1 MGTLDDLKGRI
12 EEQKRSQQKAQEK
25 KPAATEEPIP
35 KDKID
40 IEQVEKIVDRMKRKY
55 KQEGVEVE
63 EVHGKLGELRGIV
76 AEGEAAKVNVQ
87 SVEELQEFRSPMVR
101 NLGKFYL
108 TFRKIFEPVVGFMN
122 KLPIASDIRYYLFSA
137 NMHYS
142 LKQWLALS
150 VCASAI
156 AGAFSFLILAV
167 VSIAL
172 EIIIVF
178 PIIISGIIAMF
189 VLLIMLLIPRSK
201 AQARGNELSVELP
214 FTLRQM
220 STELKAGIGLYK
232 AIQTIS
238 TSDYG
243 VLSEEFGRTI
253 TEIEEGTDTKDALRH
268 FALRSQSKALR
279 NALFHLIRALK
290 TGGNLSD
297 VMNDIAE
304 DVSFELR
311 LRISDFAEKMNF
323 FGVVYIFIAIV
334 TPVFIGI
341 LGTVTNAPVT
351 AFGSI
356 TFPPLMIAAV
366 YLVAFPAILAL
377 MVFYLKSI
385 EPRV

>member
-1 MGTLDDLKGRI
+1 
-12 EEQKRSQQKAQEK
+12 
-25 KPAATEEPIP
+25 
-35 KDKID
+35 
-40 IEQVEKIVDRMKRKY
+40 
-55 KQEGVEVE
+55 
-63 EVHGKLGELRGIV
+63 
-76 AEGEAAKVNVQ
+76 
-87 SVEELQEFRSPMVR
+87 
-101 NLGKFYL
+101 
-108 TFRKIFEPVVGFMN
+108 
-122 KLPIASDIRYYLFSA
+122 
-137 NMHYS
+137 
-142 LKQWLALS
+142 